1 MRRRRLF
8 WKLFLAFWLANSLT
22 FLVGAGAFML
32 DDLRGDTPGLRAM
45 LATELNLLH
54 RYGEQAGRQYLNVSP
69 QPPEVQVG
77 LYDGT
82 GHLLAGRA
90 VATPRFERALLDDG
104 GQALVLRASVPTR
117 LDEAPRPRSMG
128 PLLTGTLMSA
138 VFALLCSLYL
148 TRPLTLLRE
157 AMGQV
162 AQGRFDVRVRPR
174 LGRRRDEIV
183 ELAEDCDRM
192 AGQLKALVE
201 AQQQLLHDISH
212 ELRSPLT
219 RLHVA
224 IGLLR
229 QQPEREAMLGRIER
243 ESRRM
248 DDLIEQLLTLAR
260 MQSQQSHGKQG
271 ELDAV
276 EVLAQIVEDARF
288 EAGMKQAQV
297 SLLGV
302 GSFVTRGH
310 EELLYRAFENVVR
323 NAVRY
328 TAPGS
333 VVRVEAG
340 LVGGGDQLQ
349 VHILDQGPGV
359 EPARLQSIF
368 EPFDRGGQSGA
379 DGFGLGLAI
388 ARRAL
393 GLHQGSI
400 SAKAGRAGG
409 LCVTILL
416 PRLG

>member
-148 TRPLTLLRE
+148 TRPLTWLRE

-248 DDLIEQLLTLAR
+248 DDLIEQLLTW
-260 MQSQQSHGKQG
+260 HGCSRSK
-271 ELDAV
+271 AM
-276 EVLAQIVEDARF
+276 ASKASWMPSRCWRRSSRTP
-288 EAGMKQAQV
+288 V
-297 SLLGV
+297 S
-302 GSFVTRGH
+302 R
-310 EELLYRAFENVVR
+310 
-323 NAVRY
+323 
-328 TAPGS
+328 
-333 VVRVEAG
+333 
-340 LVGGGDQLQ
+340 
-349 VHILDQGPGV
+349 
-359 EPARLQSIF
+359 PA
-368 EPFDRGGQSGA
+368 
-379 DGFGLGLAI
+379 
-388 ARRAL
+388 
-393 GLHQGSI
+393 
-400 SAKAGRAGG
+400 
-409 LCVTILL
+409 
-416 PRLG
+416 

>member
-1 MRRRRLF
+1 MRRQRLF
-8 WKLFLAFWLANSLT
+8 WKLFLAFWLANTLT
-22 FLVGAGAFML
+22 FLVGAGTFML
-32 DDLRGDTPGLRAM
+32 NELRGDTPGLHSM
-45 LATELNLLH
+45 LTTELNLLH
-54 RYGEQAGRQYLNVSP
+54 RYGEQAGRQFLQVSP
-69 QPPEVQVG
+69 QPPDVQVG

-90 VATPRFERALLDDG
+90 VETPRFERALLDEG
-104 GQALVLRASVPTR
+104 GQALVLRASVPAQ
-117 LDEAPRPRSMG
+117 LDEAPRPRGMG

-138 VFALLCSLYL
+138 LFAFLCSLYL
-148 TRPLTLLRE
+148 TRPLAWLRE

-174 LGRRRDEIV
+174 LGKRRDEIV
-183 ELAEDCDRM
+183 ELADDCDRM

-229 QQPEREAMLGRIER
+229 QQPDREAMLGRIER

-260 MQSQQSHGKQG
+260 VQSQQSHAEHG

-276 EVLAQIVEDARF
+276 EILAQIVEDARF
-288 EAGMKQAQV
+288 EAGMKQAEV
-297 SLLGV
+297 TLHGA
-302 GSFVTRGH
+302 GTFVTRGH

-328 TAPGS
+328 TAPGTE
-333 VVRVEAG
+333 VRVEAV
-340 LVGGGDQLQ
+340 LAGGGERLQ
-349 VHILDQGPGV
+349 VHITDQGPGV
-359 EPARLQSIF
+359 EPSRLQSIF
-368 EPFDRGGQSGA
+368 EPFDRGGQGGV

-388 ARRAL
+388 ARRAI
-393 GLHQGSI
+393 GLHQGGI
-400 SAKAGRAGG
+400 SAQAADGGG
-409 LCVTILL
+409 LWVSIEL
-416 PRLG
+416 PRLA